1 MNTEIKELENKITTW
16 KNLSMFRDYSKEIAE
31 AEARIEELKQQNNTK
46 SSSRAD
52 IDKAFT
58 KVESSKV
65 ESKVASKDKVEVEAQ
80 KRADT
85 NTASL
90 GENEV
95 EVEDYEEENDTI
107 NFDYDILLCTH
118 KPLLD
123 GTTGK
128 QYNSYSQ
135 GCVMG
140 RADYKESVSGE
151 MDKFLYAK
159 DIENRRQE
167 LISQGV
173 KVPSRRTLEKDFKF
187 LEKLGYVNII
197 NSRENGVCY
206 RFSQSIEGKYFADIP
221 LYKWKELVVST
232 NRNMLKLFTII
243 SIKCNYEDFTQI
255 THEYLCIAMDIEPTD
270 GNQKYIGTMVNSL
283 RKLGMIKINQKM
295 DVWYDEEKGKKLVTK
310 HNYYRLTTKEEYDLN
325 NRIK

>member
-1 MNTEIKELENKITTW
+1 MW
-16 KNLSMFRDYSKEIAE
+16 KGFNNPLLDKEIAE
-31 AEARIEELKQQNNTK
+31 AEARIEELKQQQEKSTSTTK
-46 SSSRAD
+46 AD

-58 KVESSKV
+58 QVDTKAQKR
-65 ESKVASKDKVEVEAQ
+65 AKVEVETEEEA
-80 KRADT
+80 
-85 NTASL
+85 
-90 GENEV
+90 EEI
-95 EVEDYEEENDTI
+95 EEENDTI

-255 THEYLCIAMDIEPTD
+255 TL
-270 GNQKYIGTMVNSL
+270 KY
-283 RKLGMIKINQKM
+283 
-295 DVWYDEEKGKKLVTK
+295 
-310 HNYYRLTTKEEYDLN
+310 
-325 NRIK
+325 

>member
-1 MNTEIKELENKITTW
+1 MIKQIDKNKYLIDGFEYDKRNVDDLLYIESMLELENSTSKADTIT
-16 KNLSMFRDYSKEIAE
+16 
-31 AEARIEELKQQNNTK
+31 
-46 SSSRAD
+46 
-52 IDKAFT
+52 
-58 KVESSKV
+58 
-65 ESKVASKDKVEVEAQ
+65 KVEVES
-80 KRADT
+80 K
-85 NTASL
+85 
-90 GENEV
+90 EKV
-95 EVEDYEEENDTI
+95 EEEAEEKSDTI
-107 NFDYDILLCTH
+107 DFDYDILLCTH

-255 THEYLCIAMDIEPTD
+255 TLKYLCIAMDIEP
-270 GNQKYIGTMVNSL
+270 NHANENYLSIMVNSL
-283 RKLGMIKINQKM
+283 RKLGMIDIEQEV
-295 DVWYDEEKGKKLVTK
+295 DVVWDEEKSKKVTK
-310 HNYYRLTTKEEYDLN
+310 THNYYRLTTKEEYELINKNPKN
-325 NRIK
+325 NTKKRINK